1 MPVLVGGD
9 KAWKIKQYGDV
20 VASFQWVNEEP
31 ALILFPRSKKAFTR
45 GAFVIGLSAIH
56 QYVNSD
62 GYPNTEYLIPQ
73 SAKAA
78 EFLGMDQTQFSVNMI
93 ADAIL
98 DSAEDLVRMPPEP
111 VGMTEK
117 QHNATVGEALIKVD
131 GRTIL
136 DEEITVPEGM

>member
-1 MPVLVGGD
+1 MAVVGGE

-31 ALILFPRSKKAFTR
+31 AIILFPRKKQAFTR
-45 GAFVIGLSAIH
+45 GAFVVALSALH

-62 GYPNTEYLIPQ
+62 GYPNTDYLIPQ

-78 EFLGMDQTQFSVNMI
+78 DFMGMEVTQFSVKQI

-111 VGMTEK
+111 PGMTEK
-117 QHNATVGEALIKVD
+117 QHNQAVGEAKIMVD
-131 GRTIL
+131 GKVVL
-136 DEEITVPEGM
+136 HDEFAAPEGL